1 LDKQT
6 NLQAIRESLQS
17 RDLWQG
23 KYFSQQ
29 HTADS

>member
-1 LDKQT
+1 MDKQT
-6 NLQAIRESLQS
+6 NLQAIREALQS

-29 HTADS
+29 LP